1 MASDRLVILAS
12 GNGTNAQALI
22 DACAAGQLDA
32 HVAAV
37 VTNNADAGVVARAQ
51 AAGVPHHVVEHQ
63 GREPEQRAEADQRL
77 IQVIKSCE
85 PTLVV
90 LAGWMRIL
98 GAEVG
103 AAFPII
109 NLHPAKPGEFAGTQ
123 AIERAFAAW
132 SQGEIS
138 ESGVMVHWVPDE
150 GVDVGPVIATESVP
164 FRQNDTLADFA
175 GRMHDVEHLLIV
187 RAVGLALATINP

>member
-32 HVAAV
+32 QVAAV

-63 GREPEQRAEADQRL
+63 GREPEQRAEADLRL
-77 IQVIKSCE
+77 IKVINSCE